1 MNLDLLIN
9 KMQVKYYSNLMKDT
23 SKSNPK
29 YNYFL
34 TKFNELNKMDLT
46 ETEKK
51 LSKNSPQEFKNSAHE
66 FKNSPQKSK
75 NIFEEEEKNES
86 SESKEVVYSDDYLY
100 KRSWTKLSN
109 VHKIIKLKEFI
120 GKLLI
125 DDKDEKDLLKK
136 EIINL
141 VNSKKLTKKD
151 KVKYD
156 SIKGRVI
163 AIPNLTYKNGK
174 YVLKL

>member
-29 YNYFL
+29 YNHFL

-51 LSKNSPQEFKNSAHE
+51 MSKNSPLE
-66 FKNSPQKSK
+66 FKNSPDESK
-75 NIFEEEEKNES
+75 NIFDEEEKNES

-125 DDKDEKDLLKK
+125 DDKDEKDILKK